1 MALIQPDYGDHGDD
15 RAVAGALGADSA
27 ELERKLLS
35 DGHQVLAY
43 GSLICSECELP
54 LPGRPAVGVATLL
67 HCGWCGHTARAREL
81 FRPNVLDTPANG
93 VAMVARLAP
102 SGGRP

>member
-1 MALIQPDYGDHGDD
+1 MALIQPDYGDQGDD

-27 ELERKLLS
+27 ELERKLIA
-35 DGHQVLAY
+35 DGRQVIAY

-54 LPGRPAVGVATLL
+54 LPGRPAVGVATVL

-81 FRPNVLDTPANG
+81 FRPNVLDAPANG
-93 VAMVARLAP
+93 VAMVARLSA
-102 SGGRP
+102 